1 MRELIKRILREEA
14 NWKWDSFDDA
24 IPLPD
29 GELKKYILHSTTID
43 PLLIYN
49 NGIEP
54 HCASKSSQWT
64 NYRYPCS
71 VFAMN
76 GYHEIWSQKDTEGV
90 VVIDTTLLKNKWWY
104 DPSLY
109 NKKAHDYTKIAIVT
123 DEKIPADAII
133 GVLCVR
139 DLFDMKNE
147 FRRTKSDESTQK
159 YLDAVMKE
167 NSEKWSYDCD
177 AKFEYELEYEREKRN
192 QEF

>member
-1 MRELIKRILREEA
+1 
-14 NWKWDSFDDA
+14 
-24 IPLPD
+24 
-29 GELKKYILHSTTID
+29 
-43 PLLIYN
+43 
-49 NGIEP
+49 
-54 HCASKSSQWT
+54 
-64 NYRYPCS
+64 
-71 VFAMN
+71 MN
-76 GYHEIWSQKDTEGV
+76 GYHEIWSQRDTEGV

-104 DPSLY
+104 DPALY
-109 NKKAHDYTKIAIVT
+109 NEKQHDYTKIAIVT